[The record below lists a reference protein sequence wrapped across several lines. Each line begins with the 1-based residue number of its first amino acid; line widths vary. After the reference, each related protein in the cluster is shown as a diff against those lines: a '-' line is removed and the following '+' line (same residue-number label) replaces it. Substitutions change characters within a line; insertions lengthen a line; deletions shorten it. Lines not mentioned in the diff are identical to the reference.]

1 MLPSQYWYYMIELSF
16 YWSLLFSIASD
27 VKRKVGALGGAGTPW
42 VGFLH
47 PVWVGGTSWEG
58 VGTPR
63 GCGMGFGQAAVTPL
77 PLLGSPLLWAQ
88 DFKEQIIHHVA
99 TIILIS
105 FSWFANYIRAGTLI
119 MALHDSSD
127 YLLEVGVSPALP
139 CCHHVPLSCPLSPS
153 HLPCPPQSAKMFNYA
168 GWRNTCNNI
177 FIVFAA
183 VFIITRLV
191 ILPFW

>member
-1 MLPSQYWYYMIELSF
+1 MELWDMGNGNPGGGRRSSGG
-16 YWSLLFSIASD
+16 WGQEGVLEPPSLL
-27 VKRKVGALGGAGTPW
+27 
-42 VGFLH
+42 
-47 PVWVGGTSWEG
+47 
-58 VGTPR
+58 
-63 GCGMGFGQAAVTPL
+63 
-77 PLLGSPLLWAQ
+77 Q

-127 YLLEVGVSPALP
+127 YLLE
-139 CCHHVPLSCPLSPS
+139 
-153 HLPCPPQSAKMFNYA
+153 SAKMFNYA
-168 GWRNTCNNI
+168 GWKNTCNNI
-177 FIVFAA
+177 FIVFAI